1 MPRNILLY
9 LLFSLFGF
17 FLGSIMFSLILP
29 RHFKGVDVRQ
39 LSDDGN
45 PGTANAVKYGG
56 VAIGM
61 LCLAGDSSKSRA
73 ARLSRPQILRHATP
87 AFCARHGKPSVGPR
101 LLSLPWREGRKGH
114 RARLW
119 CAGRSASRG
128 PFLCRSGSFLC
139 VLFSGCC
146 HRSKSPEGHRGF
158 SCPAS
163 LQPAAQPQSGSCPWR
178 NSAFGHCNRKTLAPS
193 SLRRGKR
200 VPFWQAETRAA
211 LSTIERR
218 NHVKQQTTN
227 RGFGRIS
234 GATI

>member
-61 LCLAGDSSKSRA
+61 LCLAGDLLKA
-73 ARLSRPQILRHATP
+73 ALPVYLARRFCGTQHLLFALVMASPVLGHAFSPFLGGKGGKAIAP
-87 AFCARHGKPSVGPR
+87 AFGALVA
-101 LLSLPWREGRKGH
+101 LLPEDHSF
-114 RARLW
+114 AVT
-119 CAGRSASRG
+119 
-128 PFLCRSGSFLC
+128 GSFLC

-158 SCPAS
+158 SCPALFTACCS
-163 LQPAAQPQSGSCPWR
+163 TPIRLLPSARIVPSAIVIAKHWR
-178 NSAFGHCNRKTLAPS
+178 PLP
-193 SLRRGKR
+193 LRRGKR
-200 VPFWQAETRAA
+200 VPFWQAETRA
-211 LSTIERR
+211 EP
-218 NHVKQQTTN
+218 
-227 RGFGRIS
+227 
-234 GATI
+234 